1 MKRIYYFNKT
11 ACEIFTH
18 LNKTFYFRFKT
29 EHNNIL
35 FYNKIKEEM
44 KNSNDYSIE
53 YFLNQWKE
61 NNISN
66 LEYTMWLNFFS
77 NRSLRD
83 ITQYPVFPWILQKY
97 ELNQSLITNP
107 EIRDF
112 NLPIGLMELSE
123 RGKQRKKNYIN
134 FYEMMKEELQI
145 PNKTI
150 FNKIKNI
157 LTCNE
162 DKIDYIN
169 MDYDKIPYVFGSHFS
184 NPAYVSHYLTRLFP
198 LLMLLI
204 DYLLI

>member
-1 MKRIYYFNKT
+1 
-11 ACEIFTH
+11 
-18 LNKTFYFRFKT
+18 
-29 EHNNIL
+29 
-35 FYNKIKEEM
+35 M

-61 NNISN
+61 NKISN

-107 EIRDF
+107 VIRDF

-134 FYEMMKEELQI
+134 FYNMMKEELQI

-157 LTCNE
+157 IAMNI
-162 DKIDYIN
+162 DKIDYVN

-184 NPAYVSHYLTRLFP
+184 NSTFF
-198 LLMLLI
+198 I
-204 DYLLI
+204 FNIFIF